1 MINFKNIFRFDHVM
15 TLLIVSS
22 GIAFIPHV
30 AIAADSPWCM
40 YDDPAFYR
48 AEKVGNGQAG
58 SICGE
63 VAENQELPEQI
74 VLDMPCERKMVFRRV
89 TVPVNSVLDHAEIS
103 LGNLLNNAGSDS
115 TDELISQ
122 QRKGFLAGGLSMNH
136 GKHPTGK
143 DNAYRGLDGRSYY
156 IGKYE
161 VLDHQA
167 DLWRNGLMASDP
179 TVSVNACQS
188 YNENISKLKVNK
200 IVPAQGIS
208 WFDAV
213 AFSRDYTNWLL
224 LRDKEKIKK
233 GIKPQLP
240 WEQGST
246 SYLRLPTEAEW
257 EFAARGGVLEEG
269 ANSGIYAI
277 HDPHKNTVRAGTARE
292 VAIYSGSGTQILQKP
307 KAAGLRAPN
316 LLGIYDT
323 VGNVDEI
330 VYDMFRL
337 IRPDRVHGQAGG
349 YIVKGGNYLS
359 REAQVRVGQRREVP
373 FFQSEGELKP
383 KTTGFRLVLAVPVF
397 TYGANSNNRWGNGV
411 LNQPLADALISAKA
425 TISNSADDNRQVA
438 DNRLSEL
445 REALEKGQVEQQDL
459 AGSLAEIKVALEKS
473 NVELNEKARL
483 ERRERFKASVLT
495 AYNVFLMGRN
505 LYSSVRQL
513 NEFVDKYKV
522 AEMDATLRAKVSEK
536 LTEQLGKYEVMNGA
550 LDNAFNFY
558 VSNIQKFAKE
568 PEDGVKDAV
577 SSVRSELKQ
586 AQIVVFKQF
595 VELAENHIASLRK
608 SAGTLSPASV
618 DGWLNEIDS
627 VRERR
632 LERLHHLE
640 QYL

>member
-1 MINFKNIFRFDHVM
+1 MISIKDV
-15 TLLIVSS
+15 LLADRIVILCAVLGSS
-22 GIAFIPHV
+22 LCISQ
-30 AIAADSPWCM
+30 AATATDTPWCL
-40 YDDPAFYR
+40 YDDPAVYR
-48 AEKVGNGQAG
+48 IHKKSEGDAA

-63 VAENQELPEQI
+63 IPENQDLPEQL
-74 VLDMPCERKMVFRRV
+74 VLDMPCDRKMVFRRV

-103 LGNLLNNAGSDS
+103 LGNLFHDTGAAS
-115 TDELISQ
+115 TEELISQ
-122 QRKGFLAGGLSMNH
+122 QRKGFLAGGLSTSH
-136 GKHPTGK
+136 GKHPS
-143 DNAYRGLDGRSYY
+143 DQEDAYSRVDGRSYY

-161 VLDHQA
+161 VLEHQV
-167 DLWRNGLMASDP
+167 DLWRNGLMAEDARADSTSCDAYDK
-179 TVSVNACQS
+179 TIA
-188 YNENISKLKVNK
+188 KLKVNK
-200 IVPAQGIS
+200 VLPAQGIS

-224 LRDKEKIKK
+224 LRDKEKVGK
-233 GIKPQLP
+233 GLKPELP
-240 WEQGST
+240 WELGST

-257 EFAARGGVLEEG
+257 EFAARGAVLEEG
-269 ANSGIYAI
+269 TNSGVYAVR
-277 HDPHKNTVRAGTARE
+277 DPRTNNVRSGAARE
-292 VAIYSGSGTQILQKP
+292 VAIYSGQGTQILQKP

-330 VYDMFRL
+330 VYDLFRL
-337 IRPDRVHGQAGG
+337 IRPDRIHGQAGG

-359 REAQVRVGQRREVP
+359 REGQIRVGQRREVP
-373 FFQSEGELKP
+373 FFQAGGELKP

-397 TYGANSNNRWGNGV
+397 TYGANNRDRWGTGV
-411 LNQPLADALISAKA
+411 LNQPLTEALISAKA
-425 TISNSADDNRQVA
+425 AISNSVDENRQAA
-438 DNRLSEL
+438 DNRLAQL

-459 AGSLAEIKVALEKS
+459 ASSLAEIKVALEKS

-522 AEMDATLRAKVSEK
+522 DEMDAALRAKVSEK
-536 LTEQLGKYEVMNGA
+536 LTEQFGKYEVMNGA

-558 VSNIQKFAKE
+558 VSNIRKFAQE
-568 PEDGVKDAV
+568 PEDGVEDAV
-577 SSVRSELKQ
+577 SSVRSELEQ
-586 AQIVVFKQF
+586 AQIAVFKQF

-608 SAGTLSPASV
+608 SGGSLSPPVV
-618 DGWLNEIDS
+618 DGWLNDIDS
-627 VRERR
+627 VREKR